1 MPEFRLPDLG
11 EGVTEGEVVE
21 WRVTEGATVRRDQ
34 VLVVVGTDKATVEIP
49 SPFDGRVD
57 ALLAAEGAKV
67 RVGDPL
73 LRVDTGVEEPAAQPA
88 PPTDLAE
95 ASSQVEAAP
104 PPRERGSRAR
114 ALPSVRRAARLRGLE
129 LGDLEGS
136 GPEGRVRMADLLE
149 SGRRV
154 PLRGAARLMAQRMTA
169 AHQRVPQ
176 VTVVLELDVAPME
189 RQVRLGAVGSGVAP
203 TILGLISLATVA
215 GLVADPLLNAS
226 LDEEP
231 MEIVYHERVH
241 LGIAVQTEDGLR
253 VATIPDA
260 DRLSADDFQ
269 RQLERMV
276 AAARAGSLSPADMT
290 GSTFTVSSGGK
301 LGGLLATPIVNWPNL
316 ATLGVH
322 AIQDRAVVVDGVV
335 VPGRRANLS
344 LSFDHRVIDGMRA
357 SRFLYELEA
366 RLSRLAGPSAAVGTA
381 VDGGVD
387 AE

>member
-11 EGVTEGEVVE
+11 EGITEGEVVE
-21 WRVTEGATVRRDQ
+21 WRVAEGATVRRDQ

-49 SPFDGRVD
+49 SPFDGRVE
-57 ALLAAEGAKV
+57 ALLAVEGAKV

-88 PPTDLAE
+88 QPSD
-95 ASSQVEAAP
+95 SVEAGP
-104 PPRERGSRAR
+104 PVEVSPPHRDLGSRQR
-114 ALPSVRRAARLRGLE
+114 ALPSVRRAAGLRGLE
-129 LGDLEGS
+129 LGELAGS
-136 GPEGRVRMADLLE
+136 GPQGRVRMADLLE

-176 VTVVLELDVAPME
+176 VTLVLEFDVAPME
-189 RQVRLGAVGSGVAP
+189 TRVSAAADGPGVP
-203 TILGLISLATVA
+203 STILGLISLATVA

-226 LDEEP
+226 LDDET

-241 LGIAVQTEDGLR
+241 LGVAVQTDDGLR
-253 VATIPDA
+253 VATIRNA
-260 DRLSADDFQ
+260 DQLPADDFQ
-269 RQLERMV
+269 TELERMV
-276 AAARAGSLSPADMT
+276 AAARAGSLTPADMT

-322 AIQDRAVVVDGVV
+322 AIQDRAVVVDGRV

-344 LSFDHRVIDGMRA
+344 LSFDHRVVDGMRA
-357 SRFLYELEA
+357 SGFLYELEA
-366 RLSRLAGPSAAVGTA
+366 RLTRIAGPMGPLS
-381 VDGGVD
+381 
-387 AE
+387 

>member
-21 WRVTEGATVRRDQ
+21 WRVAEGATVRRDQ
-34 VLVVVGTDKATVEIP
+34 ILVVVGTDKATVEIP

-73 LRVDTGVEEPAAQPA
+73 LRVDTGVEEPAAVPT
-88 PPTDLAE
+88 PPTESVE
-95 ASSQVEAAP
+95 ASPPVEVS
-104 PPRERGSRAR
+104 PPRRDLGAR
-114 ALPSVRRAARLRGLE
+114 PHALPSVRRAARLRGLE
-129 LGDLEGS
+129 LGDLAGS
-136 GPEGRVRMADLLE
+136 GPQGRVRMADLLQ

-176 VTVVLELDVAPME
+176 VTVVLEVDVAPME
-189 RQVRLGAVGSGVAP
+189 RRVSAGAAGPGVAP

-215 GLVADPLLNAS
+215 GLVADPVLNAS
-226 LDEEP
+226 LDDEA

-241 LGIAVQTEDGLR
+241 LGIAVQTDDGLR
-253 VATIPDA
+253 VATIRNA
-260 DRLSADDFQ
+260 DQLSADHFQ
-269 RQLERMV
+269 TELERVV
-276 AAARAGSLSPADMT
+276 AAARAGSLTPADLT

-322 AIQDRAVVVDGVV
+322 AIQDRAVVVDGQV
-335 VPGRRANLS
+335 VPGRRTNLS
-344 LSFDHRVIDGMRA
+344 LSFDHRVVDGMRA
-357 SRFLYELEA
+357 SHFLYELEA
-366 RLSRLAGPSAAVGTA
+366 RLTRT
-381 VDGGVD
+381 
-387 AE
+387 

>member
-1 MPEFRLPDLG
+1 LG

-21 WRVTEGATVRRDQ
+21 WRVAEGDSVRRDQ

-73 LRVDTGVEEPAAQPA
+73 LRVDTGVEEPAAEPKQP
-88 PPTDLAE
+88 PDSGE
-95 ASSQVEAAP
+95 ASPPVEVSPQRRDLGSQP
-104 PPRERGSRAR
+104 R
-114 ALPSVRRAARLRGLE
+114 ALPSVRRAARMRGLDLGE
-129 LGDLEGS
+129 LSGS
-136 GPEGRVRMADLLE
+136 GPLGRVRMADLLE

-176 VTVVLELDVAPME
+176 VTVVLEIDVAPME
-189 RQVRLGAVGSGVAP
+189 KLVSGGAVGLGVPP

-215 GLVADPLLNAS
+215 GLVEDPLLNAS
-226 LDEEP
+226 LDDEAL
-231 MEIVYHERVH
+231 EIVHHERVH
-241 LGIAVQTEDGLR
+241 LGIAVQSEDGLK
-253 VATIPDA
+253 VAIIRNA
-260 DRLSADDFQ
+260 DQLSANDFQ
-269 RQLERMV
+269 RELERVV
-276 AAARAGSLSPADMT
+276 AAARAGSLTPADMT

-322 AIQDRAVVVDGVV
+322 AIQDRAVVVEGQV

-344 LSFDHRVIDGMRA
+344 LSFDHRVVDGMRA
-357 SRFLYELEA
+357 SGFLYGLEA
-366 RLSRLAGPSAAVGTA
+366 RLSRIAGPPPTLP
-381 VDGGVD
+381 
-387 AE
+387 